1 MTMSSR
7 ADNRTLT
14 YGEAVFEATRSE
26 MARDPSV
33 FVMGQGVDVLGP
45 LAKCGNAQIDHVQ
58 PIEQI
63 LAERAVLD
71 RFGQVAVGGG
81 DDADIDLDR
90 LGAADAIDLAF
101 LDGAQQLGL

>member
-33 FVMGQGVDVLGP
+33 FVMGQGVDDARGMFGTTLGLHREFAHTIQGRRHLLQVTVLG
-45 LAKCGNAQIDHVQ
+45 LV
-58 PIEQI
+58 
-63 LAERAVLD
+63 ERDGV
-71 RFGQVAVGGG
+71 RHIVGRRGVFTDLGG
-81 DDADIDLDR
+81 EPH
-90 LGAADAIDLAF
+90 
-101 LDGAQQLGL
+101 